1 MVRASLKSL
10 YEFRRDKTAAIAF
23 LAAYFEIP
31 QSIALKAYPDILDI
45 LTADGEISTEKVR
58 QILAMMQD
66 TLKKEPVF
74 AEPAALLDFSFL
86 REAQKDLKSA
96 EGRNRR

>member
-1 MVRASLKSL
+1 MRASLKSL

-86 REAQKDLKSA
+86 REAQKDLKA